1 MGRVLQKKKNRSS
14 TPKQRP
20 KRTGQLKSGKK
31 KINVLGNAIIAQN
44 WSEIPNLPIDQKIS
58 N

>member
-14 TPKQRP
+14 TPKQKP

-44 WSEIPNLPIDQKIS
+44 W
-58 N
+58 